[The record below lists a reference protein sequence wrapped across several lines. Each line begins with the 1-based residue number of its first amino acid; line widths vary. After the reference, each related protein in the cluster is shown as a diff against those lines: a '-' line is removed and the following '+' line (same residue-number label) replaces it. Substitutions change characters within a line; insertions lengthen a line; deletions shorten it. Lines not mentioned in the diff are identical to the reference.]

1 VGELGGPRRVGD
13 AEREGELHVRGLA
26 GRRLLGKVGVLVAVD
41 EQETEPIA
49 SVGRREAPQQEGTIP
64 ADDQREVPVVEDQRD
79 RVPDAGHHLAE
90 SLRIDDV
97 GFGVAFRR

>member
-1 VGELGGPRRVGD
+1 
-13 AEREGELHVRGLA
+13 
-26 GRRLLGKVGVLVAVD
+26 VAVD

-49 SVGRREAPQQEGTIP
+49 SVGGREAPQQEGTIP

-79 RVPDAGHHLAE
+79 RIPDAGHHLAE

-97 GFGVAFRR
+97 GFGVAFRRRAGQRDVPVVVHVRTPGWRRRVIPVTPSGHATPSI